1 MVIIILAI
9 GGKDRSY
16 AQNTKTEVIPWK
28 GEMVETI
35 KGEFVFKLKNGNSK
49 TILENVLSAHKSVKL
64 LQDTDMLNVGVL
76 KLTDNLNYANII
88 STLESSNVFEYIH
101 PNVLRQ
107 GTAVIPNDPQISN
120 QYAPTSLDLP
130 QAWEFTKGA
139 ANISIGVLDSGI
151 PLQGSANNLYL
162 SHSDLNDASKYILGL
177 DAIGDGN
184 SVKDE
189 NGHGTHVT
197 GIVGALTN
205 NNNGIAGTNWNSKI
219 YVCQVLDQTLQG
231 AASDFYQGVLDAVN
245 NGGVKVIIYSGGGTA
260 YAASDE
266 TAIQHARNNGVLVVT
281 SAGRGTSGGVWYPGA
296 LANNY
301 DNLICV
307 SAIDAQD
314 AYAFHNPNG
323 PEITLSA
330 PGDEIFS
337 TTPNYSHYENYS
349 LNYDEE
355 SGASQAVPYVGGV
368 ASLVFSLNP
377 SLTPADVKQILIDS
391 ADDIHYNDPGSLWWI
406 PGLQG
411 NLVVGW
417 GRDNYTGY
425 GRVNAFKALS
435 GLRYAKTTLNSATGT
450 NNLSVGDYIKYWDF
464 AGNYVGKITITT
476 GMIAPDGYFRW
487 NGLVDGG
494 LYNLAPGWYVGLKNG
509 SGSSIYTSLGP
520 DNIAPTVSNFT
531 FLSGS
536 QIKMNISEYYNVAW
550 VSVYVFDSNGN
561 FVRQDFQNKISNAG
575 NNKTFTLNSPLTNN
589 QILKVFLVDNAG
601 NVGSYSGQ
609 YSVTP
614 LTMNISGPTFLN
626 YNQTGTF
633 TANPSGGSGSYVAY
647 RWWERNDEGGIG
659 PDFSIDPKD
668 PIEPDAPPPAVWLEI
683 TSAQGQQTIQR
694 GHPWDF
700 SLKCEVTDS
709 DDSKKIDTHSI
720 TIGGSSMPKL
730 NPGNQSSVRLIPDK
744 LTLDGNYPNPFNPTT
759 TLKFGLPSEQ
769 HVRITIYNITGE
781 KVRIL
786 IDAAMEAGFHEVL
799 WDGKSEFGQ
808 SVSSGIYIYEL
819 RSEGKKLTKKM
830 LLTK

>member
-1 MVIIILAI
+1 M
-9 GGKDRSY
+9 
-16 AQNTKTEVIPWK
+16 
-28 GEMVETI
+28 
-35 KGEFVFKLKNGNSK
+35 
-49 TILENVLSAHKSVKL
+49 
-64 LQDTDMLNVGVL
+64 
-76 KLTDNLNYANII
+76 
-88 STLESSNVFEYIH
+88 
-101 PNVLRQ
+101 
-107 GTAVIPNDPQISN
+107 
-120 QYAPTSLDLP
+120 
-130 QAWEFTKGA
+130 
-139 ANISIGVLDSGI
+139 
-151 PLQGSANNLYL
+151 
-162 SHSDLNDASKYILGL
+162 
-177 DAIGDGN
+177 
-184 SVKDE
+184 KDE
-189 NGHGTHVT
+189 NGHGTHVS

-205 NNNGIAGTNWNSKI
+205 NSNGIAGSNWFSNLYI
-219 YVCQVLDQTLQG
+219 CQVFDSQG
-231 AASDFYQGVLDAVN
+231 FGSAYTFYHGVKDAVD
-245 NGGVKVIIYSGGGTA
+245 NGCKVINYSGGGP
-260 YAASDE
+260 SNPLQE
-266 TAIQHARNNGVLVVT
+266 SAIVYARNHNVLLVVA
-281 SAGRGTSGGVWYPGA
+281 AGNNNGGAVDYPGA
-296 LANNY
+296 YANQY
-301 DNLICV
+301 DNLVCV
-307 SAIDAQD
+307 SATDENDKFASFSSQ
-314 AYAFHNPNG
+314 G
-323 PEITLSA
+323 STVTVSA
-330 PGDEIFS
+330 PGDNIYS
-337 TTPNYSHYENYS
+337 TMPNYSVYLNGEGYS
-349 LNYDEE
+349 QNYDNMDGT
-355 SGASQAVPYVGGV
+355 SMATPYVTGV

-406 PGLQG
+406 PGYQGG

-435 GLRYAKTTLNSATGT
+435 GLRYAKTRLNSATGT
-450 NNLSVGDYIKYWDF
+450 NNLSVGDYVKYWDL
-464 AGNYVGKITITT
+464 AGNYVGKITIKT

-520 DNIAPTVSNFT
+520 DNVTPTVSNFS

-536 QIKMNISEYYNVAW
+536 QIRMNINEYYNVVWA
-550 VSVYVFDSNGN
+550 SAYVFDSNEN

-575 NNKTFTLNSPLTNN
+575 NNKTFTLNSPLNNN
-589 QILKVFLVDNAG
+589 QILKIFLVDNAG
-601 NVGSYSGQ
+601 NVGSHAGQ

-633 TANPSGGSGSYVAY
+633 TANPSGGSGSYVDY

-659 PDFSIDPKD
+659 PDFSIDPKE

-683 TSAQGQQTIQR
+683 TSARGQQTIQR

-709 DDSKKIDTHSI
+709 DGSKKTDIHSV
-720 TIGGSSMPKL
+720 TVGGSLMPKL
-730 NPGNQSSVRLIPDK
+730 NPGNQLLSVEPIPDK

-759 TLKFGLPSEQ
+759 TLKFGLPNEQ

-781 KVRIL
+781 KVRLL
-786 IDAAMEAGFHEVL
+786 IDAVMEAGFHEVL

-819 RSEGKKLTKKM
+819 RSDGQRLTKKM